1 MDSDFMTFQSVV
13 AINPTHSD
21 VFARF
26 YDKSVKTDEINPKTG
41 MPIFKDVCYVE
52 IRIKNNNTDI
62 YNQPASD
69 EKIHRFPAEYNRYLM
84 AKKQVENGTPL
95 ENFAFLTA
103 AQTDTLKFHG
113 IFTVEALADISEQ
126 QAQDLDLSA
135 ERQSAIRFMKSA
147 QANLTQIEWQGRVD
161 NLLAEIDVLKA
172 EIDTQKT
179 HIDDLEKQLSKLQE
193 KQTVKSVRSRKT
205 KQID

>member
-1 MDSDFMTFQSVV
+1 
-13 AINPTHSD
+13 
-21 VFARF
+21 
-26 YDKSVKTDEINPKTG
+26 
-41 MPIFKDVCYVE
+41 
-52 IRIKNNNTDI
+52 
-62 YNQPASD
+62 
-69 EKIHRFPAEYNRYLM
+69 M

-113 IFTVEALADISEQ
+113 IFTVEALATISEQ

-179 HIDDLEKQLSKLQE
+179 HIDDLEKQLSKLQA
-193 KQTVKSVRSRKT
+193 KQAIKSGRSRKT
-205 KQID
+205 K